1 MMCWL
6 VLNIIPPPLFYFT
19 FFFFLTFI
27 SSAAMS
33 ATPQKGTSVDQKKK
47 PCYKRKILYM
57 KYCNLR

>member
-6 VLNIIPPPLFYFT
+6 VLNIIPLHFFILP
-19 FFFFLTFI
+19 FFFLTFI
-27 SSAAMS
+27 SSAAMR